1 MVLGRVWWVLIV
13 VCISVIENYLTEL
26 GAKNSMI
33 TEYTL
38 DPGIVLRWF
47 SNDQQNDWKTIEVN
61 IRLQGFSITK
71 SKYRIDQEDLM
82 LDCPSI
88 ANVGLIKKSKRRIG
102 NEWQMYDWP
111 RRANAGLAKEDKF
124 RKHWSKGAIVGLT
137 KEKKCRIDQGEKM
150 CSGPWKAN
158 LESFD
163 QEEQM

>member
-71 SKYRIDQEDLM
+71 SKYRIDEEDLM
-82 LDCPSI
+82 LECPSI

-124 RKHWSKGAIVGLT
+124 RKHWSRSAIVGLT
-137 KEKKCRIDQGEKM
+137 KEKKM
-150 CSGPWKAN
+150 
-158 LESFD
+158 
-163 QEEQM
+163 